1 MEPENYIL
9 GIDIGGTNTRASVI
23 REARVVSEIME
34 LDTPDT
40 LEDFKKMVEE
50 IFAHFAVDERG
61 RIGIA
66 IPGVS
71 DYHRQEIVFC
81 PNLKY
86 LNGLNLAETFK
97 RPKIRIGN
105 DADLTLLGEI
115 ASGNLWEE
123 NLGVITLGTGIGSAY
138 YVNKIGPWQSNLS
151 CEIGHSKVVAD
162 GSACSCGQNGCLE
175 AYFSGWALMREAFE
189 NDLQFKSVQ
198 ELFEASR
205 GGNIKAQ
212 YIIEEGV
219 KTLALSVANLINITG
234 VNKVIIGGKIAYSY
248 DLIEKQ
254 MMMNLHSFVH
264 LYDRRDIKVTRSEL
278 IDQASLVGAAEI
290 ARMN

>member
-9 GIDIGGTNTRASVI
+9 GIDIGGTNTRASVV
-23 REARVVSEIME
+23 RDAKVVSEIME
-34 LDTPDT
+34 QDTPDT
-40 LEDFKKMVEE
+40 LEGFRKM
-50 IFAHFAVDERG
+50 IDDILAHFSVDDRG
-61 RIGIA
+61 RIGMA
-66 IPGVS
+66 LPGVV
-71 DYHRQEIVFC
+71 DYQKQQIVFC

-86 LNGLNLAETFK
+86 LNGIDLRQVLGRE
-97 RPKIRIGN
+97 KIRIGN

-151 CEIGHSKVVAD
+151 CEIGHTKVVAD
-162 GSACSCGQNGCLE
+162 GSICTCGQSGCLE
-175 AYFSGWALMREAFE
+175 SYFSGWALMREAFQ
-189 NDLQFKSVQ
+189 NDMQFKSVQ
-198 ELFEASR
+198 ELFEVSR

-219 KTLALSVANLINITG
+219 KYLSLALANLINITG

-254 MMMNLHSFVH
+254 MMMNLQSFVH
-264 LYDRRDIKVTRSEL
+264 LYEQRNIQISRSDL
-278 IDQASLVGAAEI
+278 VDQASLVGAAEVSK
-290 ARMN
+290 